1 MGQKEHM
8 NLYYFIILPLFEQI
22 GHADTLKNTLQFLN
36 WITVVRTVMYRS
48 MDSNFVYTAGG
59 SF

>member
-1 MGQKEHM
+1 VVDNFVLFVIQIYYLCFICVVTMGQKEHM

-36 WITVVRTVMYRS
+36 
-48 MDSNFVYTAGG
+48 
-59 SF
+59 